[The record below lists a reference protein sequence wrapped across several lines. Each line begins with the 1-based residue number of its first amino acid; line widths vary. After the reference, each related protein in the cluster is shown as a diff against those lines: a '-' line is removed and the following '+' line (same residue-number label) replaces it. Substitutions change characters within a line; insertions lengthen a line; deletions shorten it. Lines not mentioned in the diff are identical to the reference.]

1 MGDLLVKLYDLPARR
16 EVAGIDVRRG
26 LPPEEHLVSAWVDAT
41 FAPGWASECGAAFA
55 HQPVGCDIATRAGA
69 LVGFA
74 CWDATA
80 RGFLGPIGTLESERG
95 RGIGAALLLECL
107 HAMAAHGYGYAI
119 IGAVG
124 PREFYERVVEVI
136 DIPGSAPGVYR
147 GLLRAER

>member
-1 MGDLLVKLYDLPARR
+1 MSAGVGTSLGRPAGG
-16 EVAGIDVRRG
+16 EPFIIAI
-26 LPPEEHLVSAWVDAT
+26 AIFAT
-41 FAPGWASECGAAFA
+41 FVDAPGWSSECRAAFA
-55 HQPVGCDIATRAGA
+55 HQPVGCHIATRADA

-80 RGFLGPIGTLESERG
+80 RGFFGPMGTLESERG
-95 RGIGAALLLECL
+95 RGIGSALLLECL

-124 PREFYERVVEVI
+124 PREFYQRVVEVV

-147 GLLRAER
+147 GLLREGR